1 MRLQGTGGAWLQREV
16 MDTIEQVLDE
26 KVRPMLA
33 LHDGDLSIS
42 GFKDGILRIK
52 LSGGCSG
59 CPSADLVTEPLIEQE
74 ILAAVPEVKEV
85 VLVNGVSDSLLGQ
98 ARALMG
104 RR

>member
-1 MRLQGTGGAWLQREV
+1 MQREP

-33 LHDGDLSIS
+33 LHDGDLSIT
-42 GFKDGILRIK
+42 GFEDGVLRVR
-52 LSGGCSG
+52 LTGGCGG

-74 ILAAVPEVKEV
+74 IRAAVPEVKEV
-85 VLVNGVSDSLLGQ
+85 ILVNGVSDDLLGQ

-104 RR
+104 LR

>member
-1 MRLQGTGGAWLQREV
+1 MQREV

-59 CPSADLVTEPLIEQE
+59 CPSADLVTEPLIERELQTA
-74 ILAAVPEVKEV
+74 IPELKEV
-85 VLVNGVSDSLLGQ
+85 ILVHGVSDSLLAQ

-104 RR
+104 LR